1 MHEYQWKSSS
11 HSHKIAKYLLE
22 SWEISTITVKSF
34 VKSSEIFREISKSCE
49 IIREIFREILKS
61 FGNLEDFE
69 ISYIRGVAP
78 VDLLIDET
86 ASSITKHQFLAAILQ
101 NDYVE

>member
-34 VKSSEIFREISKSCE
+34 VKSSEICE

-69 ISYIRGVAP
+69 ISYIRV
-78 VDLLIDET
+78 
-86 ASSITKHQFLAAILQ
+86 
-101 NDYVE
+101 